1 MNSLV
6 ATGAHR
12 GYNRSIKKEQAMFEA
27 TITSKGD
34 DKYHATTRHSQFELA
49 SDGSASK
56 PGDALLASLCACLGH
71 YVGDFLKQEKIA
83 FSEYSV
89 RADSDLTQDQ
99 SRLADIRVAIEVPG
113 ARWNDA
119 AKSAM
124 LKFIR
129 KCYIYG
135 TLTANSPIHLSVVAS
150 PK

>member
-1 MNSLV
+1 
-6 ATGAHR
+6 
-12 GYNRSIKKEQAMFEA
+12 MFEA

-56 PGDALLASLCACLGH
+56 RWTHFWPVCVRVWALRGR
-71 YVGDFLKQEKIA
+71 FLKQEKIA